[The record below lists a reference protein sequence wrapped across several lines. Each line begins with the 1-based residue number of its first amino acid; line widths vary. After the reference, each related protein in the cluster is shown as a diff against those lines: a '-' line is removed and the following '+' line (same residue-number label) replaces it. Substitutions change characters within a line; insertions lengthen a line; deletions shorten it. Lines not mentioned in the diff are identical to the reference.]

1 MISANQISPPV
12 TLQYRYQR
20 PTGLTKASSPSK
32 SPIDRIHQKHHSRN
46 SSTRSIDDHFSLEF
60 EEILENE
67 RSYKQRKDKLVSPTS
82 ISSRK
87 SPFIL
92 PLDETN
98 IKLSSPPPP
107 IIFSPTLTKTNSR
120 AILKHI
126 EEIEN
131 EIRLIKN
138 LDLNNDDDDEYVLS
152 PHAYPEEDIDLED
165 ENDPVKEQEEEQIK
179 DGRQSIYQQVDQW
192 VEKCLNTPNSSN
204 NPSTLLH
211 TECDHLSNTIKDY
224 VGYVCSNGDQHTTKI
239 PTPLTPQKTTKLMT
253 AFYLSSIPTRTAKRT
268 SSFIDGQLKLE
279 NTQTVP
285 RHLKSL
291 HECPF

>member
-1 MISANQISPPV
+1 
-12 TLQYRYQR
+12 L
-20 PTGLTKASSPSK
+20 
-32 SPIDRIHQKHHSRN
+32 PIDQKHNNHHSL
-46 SSTRSIDDHFSLEF
+46 SSSSHSIDDHFSLEF

-67 RSYKQRKDKLVSPTS
+67 RSYKHRKDKPPSTKRVSPTS
-82 ISSRK
+82 ISPSK

-92 PLDETN
+92 PLEETN

-107 IIFSPTLTKTNSR
+107 SILFSPTLTKTNSR

-138 LDLNNDDDDEYVLS
+138 LDLAKEDDGDDDEYVFS

-165 ENDPVKEQEEEQIK
+165 ENDNDAEEVAAIK
-179 DGRQSIYQQVDQW
+179 DERQSIYEQVDQW
-192 VEKCLNTPNSSN
+192 VEKCLTTTKNTD

-211 TECDHLSNTIKDY
+211 TECDRLSNTIKDY
-224 VGYVCSNGDQHTTKI
+224 VGRVCSDNDRQTSSI
-239 PTPLTPQKTTKLMT
+239 PTPQTTTKLMT
-253 AFYLSSIPTRTAKRT
+253 AFYLSSISPDRTTKRT
-268 SSFIDGQLKLE
+268 SSFTSEPFKLKE
-279 NTQTVP
+279 SQTGTQNIKT
-285 RHLKSL
+285 SI